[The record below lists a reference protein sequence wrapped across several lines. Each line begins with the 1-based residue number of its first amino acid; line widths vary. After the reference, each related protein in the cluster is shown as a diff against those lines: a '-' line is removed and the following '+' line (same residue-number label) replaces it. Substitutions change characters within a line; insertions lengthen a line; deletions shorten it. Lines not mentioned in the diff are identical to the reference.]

1 MAVTDFTP
9 ATRRRRG
16 VGGSAPAHPEWLQ
29 FVSPAPRCIAWPG
42 RPLPGLPTVATMTP
56 DPRPPSWITDPQ
68 WQQRY
73 RLWGGRTL
81 RAFHRYAGW
90 LVSLSWWRFAAYSA
104 VLLVAVSILE
114 DLPPF
119 TWRVTEY
126 VENVAPLEPPPKPSP
141 PEEQEPAE
149 TPEPAEQAE
158 SAKTAEAKPRG
169 DFEIRIGAD
178 GVRIGPKGQSR
189 EAANVDISPEGVRI
203 RGDKAS
209 EPVIDI
215 RVPAAVSAEIR
226 RELEKAAEDMR
237 RDAEQARDKAAEAE
251 RSLKEL
257 AAERRAWERD
267 YERELREWKRAQR
280 DLVKRTRVVRSGEIL
295 WNLAFIW
302 VLASALIKATY
313 KGRKEAEAKA
323 AAAEETAEAEALK
336 RQLVE
341 ARLNTMQAQV
351 EPHFLFNT
359 LASIDH
365 LIETDPKRASQMQ
378 KNLIALLRATMPTM
392 REANGSTNGLRDLKR
407 EMAVVRPYLEIL
419 QVRMEERLTTEISVP
434 DGLLSAE
441 FPPMIIQGLVE
452 NAIKHGLEPKPE
464 GGHLRVSAHIEHGK
478 LIVEVADTGL
488 GFGRAATS
496 GTGVGLA
503 NTRERLQLLYGNK
516 ASLTVAEN
524 QPCGTLIRITVP
536 YRSNEN

>member
-1 MAVTDFTP
+1 
-9 ATRRRRG
+9 
-16 VGGSAPAHPEWLQ
+16 
-29 FVSPAPRCIAWPG
+29 
-42 RPLPGLPTVATMTP
+42 MTP

-68 WQQRY
+68 WRQHY
-73 RLWGGRTL
+73 SLWGGRIL
-81 RAFHRYAGW
+81 RAVHRYAGW

-114 DLPPF
+114 ELPPF

-126 VENVAPLEPPPKPSP
+126 VENVEPLEPPPKPP
-141 PEEQEPAE
+141 APEERAEPAE
-149 TPEPAEQAE
+149 AADPADPETPA
-158 SAKTAEAKPRG
+158 SAAKPAGNKVDAG
-169 DFEIRIGAD
+169 DYEIRIGRE
-178 GVRIGPKGQSR
+178 GVRIGPKNRASD
-189 EAANVDISPEGVRI
+189 AAQVDISPDGVRI
-203 RGDKAS
+203 VGQAEPGAS
-209 EPVIDI
+209 APPVIDI
-215 RVPAAVSAEIR
+215 RVPKEISEEIR
-226 RELEKAAEDMR
+226 REIELAAEQAR
-237 RDAEQARDKAAEAE
+237 RDAEEARQRNREAE
-251 RSLKEL
+251 QSLKEL
-257 AAERRAWERD
+257 AAERKAWEKE
-267 YERELREWKRAQR
+267 YEQELREWKRAQR

-295 WNLAFIW
+295 WNLAVLW
-302 VLASALIKATY
+302 VLLSAVIKATY

-392 REANGSTNGLRDLKR
+392 REAAGSGNGLRDLRR

-419 QVRMEERLTTEISVP
+419 QVRMEERLTTEINVP

-478 LIVEVADTGL
+478 LVVEVADTGL

-536 YRSNEN
+536 YRSNEPETAS

>member
-1 MAVTDFTP
+1 MATP
-9 ATRRRRG
+9 
-16 VGGSAPAHPEWLQ
+16 
-29 FVSPAPRCIAWPG
+29 PRI
-42 RPLPGLPTVATMTP
+42 
-56 DPRPPSWITDPQ
+56 PSWITDPL
-68 WQQRY
+68 WRE
-73 RLWGGRTL
+73 RLSRWSTKTL
-81 RAFHRYAGW
+81 AAFHRYASW

-104 VLLVAVSILE
+104 VLLVAVSVLE
-114 DLPPF
+114 ELPPF
-119 TWRVTEY
+119 TLRFTEY
-126 VENVAPLEPPPKPSP
+126 VETNGADSPPPKPPRPDEVQEAEDP
-141 PEEQEPAE
+141 PEAAEPA
-149 TPEPAEQAE
+149 ASGA
-158 SAKTAEAKPRG
+158 SAAAD
-169 DFEIRIGAD
+169 DFEVRIGRD
-178 GVRIGPKGQSR
+178 GVRIGPKNASTV
-189 EAANVDISPEGVRI
+189 NISPEGVRI
-203 RGDKAS
+203 VAPAAS
-209 EPVIDI
+209 GASAPAVVDI
-215 RVPAAVSAEIR
+215 RLPKEVSEQIR
-226 RELEKAAEDMR
+226 REMETQAENAR
-237 RDAEQARDKAAEAE
+237 REAE
-251 RSLKEL
+251 R
-257 AAERRAWERD
+257 ARAQAEEAKTAQRQLEAQRKAWEKE
-267 YERELREWKRAQR
+267 YEQELREWKRAQR
-280 DLVKRTRVVRSGEIL
+280 DYVKRTRVVRFGEIL
-295 WNLAFIW
+295 WNLAFLW

-392 REANGSTNGLRDLKR
+392 REAAGSGNGLRDLKR

-419 QVRMEERLTTEISVP
+419 QVRMEERLTTEIDVP

-441 FPPMIIQGLVE
+441 FPPMIIQSLVE

-464 GGHLRVSAHIEHGK
+464 GGHLRVSARIEHGK
-478 LIVEVADTGL
+478 LVVEVADTGL

-536 YRSNEN
+536 YRSNHPEEGVAS